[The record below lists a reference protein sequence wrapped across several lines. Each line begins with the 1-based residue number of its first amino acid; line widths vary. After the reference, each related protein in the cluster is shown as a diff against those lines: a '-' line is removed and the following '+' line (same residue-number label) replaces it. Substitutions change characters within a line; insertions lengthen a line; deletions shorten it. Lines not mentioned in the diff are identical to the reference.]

1 MCDQTSD
8 LWQQLELASELESDL
23 RDNMEWGRTWLADF
37 NVGKA
42 QLVLFDWSNNTGAIE
57 VNMDWSVVDEKLS
70 SKILELSLSSK
81 LDCR

>member
-81 LDCR
+81 LDCC

>member
-70 SKILELSLSSK
+70 SKILELSLPSE

>member
-1 MCDQTSD
+1 MCHQTSN

-57 VNMDWSVVDEKLS
+57 VNMDWSVADEKLS

>member
-8 LWQQLELASELESDL
+8 LWKQLELAELESDL

-37 NVGKA
+37 NVEKA

-81 LDCR
+81 LDCC

>member
-81 LDCR
+81 LDCH

>member
-1 MCDQTSD
+1 MRDQTSD
-8 LWQQLELASELESDL
+8 LWKQLELAELESDL

>member
-8 LWQQLELASELESDL
+8 LWKQLELAELESDL

-37 NVGKA
+37 NVEKA

-70 SKILELSLSSK
+70 CKILELSLSSK

>member
-1 MCDQTSD
+1 MCHQTSD
-8 LWQQLELASELESDL
+8 LWQELELASELESDL

-70 SKILELSLSSK
+70 CKILELSLSSK

>member
-1 MCDQTSD
+1 MCHQTSD
-8 LWQQLELASELESDL
+8 LWQELELASELESDL

>member
-8 LWQQLELASELESDL
+8 LWKQLELAELESDL

>member
-1 MCDQTSD
+1 MRDQTSD
-8 LWQQLELASELESDL
+8 LWKQLELAELESDL

-81 LDCR
+81 LDCC

>member
-42 QLVLFDWSNNTGAIE
+42 QVVLFDWSNNTGAIE

-70 SKILELSLSSK
+70 CKILELSLSSK

>member
-70 SKILELSLSSK
+70 CKILELSLSSK

>member
-42 QLVLFDWSNNTGAIE
+42 QVVLFDWSNNTGAIE

>member
-1 MCDQTSD
+1 MCHQTSD

>member
-8 LWQQLELASELESDL
+8 LWKQLDLAELESDL

-81 LDCR
+81 LDCC

>member
-8 LWQQLELASELESDL
+8 LWKQLELAELESDL

-81 LDCR
+81 LDCC

>member
-70 SKILELSLSSK
+70 SKILELSLPSK

>member
-8 LWQQLELASELESDL
+8 LWKQLELAELESDL

-42 QLVLFDWSNNTGAIE
+42 QVVLFDWSNNTGAIE

>member
-8 LWQQLELASELESDL
+8 LWKQLELAELESDL

-37 NVGKA
+37 NVEKA

-57 VNMDWSVVDEKLS
+57 VNMDWSVADEKLS